1 MNQSIQSD
9 QYDVLIKKI
18 RRKRIMVIVLTLI
31 ALLITVSVCSPT
43 HLVF

>member
-18 RRKRIMVIVLTLI
+18 RRKRIMVNQTENGGNCHEYKTRS
-31 ALLITVSVCSPT
+31 AN
-43 HLVF
+43 